1 MPVYHSTIS
10 NIVKAIYIDVKNC
23 QPLEQKQIHLPVRRT
38 LIDYSV
44 GGGDSLAGGSAVGGG
59 CAAGAV
65 PAL

>member
-1 MPVYHSTIS
+1 MPVYHSIFS

-23 QPLEQKQIHLPVRRT
+23 QTLTHLPVRRT

>member
-1 MPVYHSTIS
+1 MSKIVNHL
-10 NIVKAIYIDVKNC
+10 NIYN
-23 QPLEQKQIHLPVRRT
+23 PHLPVRRT